1 MKKDLLKVS
10 IRQNA
15 IYLPP
20 VEGMGEKKKLT
31 STTVALVAQLRKMGY
46 GVSEELLHTINE
58 ITPAEQME
66 VFQVMKEVLGVN
78 LNWAPLVK
86 GWDTPTG
93 ETQLDHLITWITNL
107 FQIKKGVKLPCG
119 HIIPDNTFPLERY
132 NGCPFCGTPFET
144 ASTEYF
150 GQGSKLKV
158 LELWQTAELEGFFK
172 DLLESRTALDATQA
186 DNLKILLCELPL
198 PDVKVKMKETVM
210 LVIDTLV
217 EQGREQ
223 EAQACFSS
231 PNDVLRYLWYKKTGF
246 LQIIE
251 PKQSCARQVE
261 TMRICVRDWI
271 KVNLRKSKNE
281 RN

>member
-107 FQIKKGVKLPCG
+107 FQIKKGVKLPWEQAESVG
-119 HIIPDNTFPLERY
+119 TLADGRAGRLLQRFIRIAY
-132 NGCPFCGTPFET
+132 GSGCYTSG
-144 ASTEYF
+144 
-150 GQGSKLKV
+150 
-158 LELWQTAELEGFFK
+158 
-172 DLLESRTALDATQA
+172 
-186 DNLKILLCELPL
+186 
-198 PDVKVKMKETVM
+198 
-210 LVIDTLV
+210 
-217 EQGREQ
+217 
-223 EAQACFSS
+223 
-231 PNDVLRYLWYKKTGF
+231 
-246 LQIIE
+246 
-251 PKQSCARQVE
+251 
-261 TMRICVRDWI
+261 
-271 KVNLRKSKNE
+271 
-281 RN
+281 

>member
-186 DNLKILLCELPL
+186 DSLKILLCELPL

-246 LQIIE
+246 LQIKIGRA
-251 PKQSCARQVE
+251 SCR
-261 TMRICVRDWI
+261 
-271 KVNLRKSKNE
+271 E
-281 RN
+281 RV

>member
-86 GWDTPTG
+86 GWDTPT
-93 ETQLDHLITWITNL
+93 LIEVWRTAPYL
-107 FQIKKGVKLPCG
+107 FDGRAATMEEVFEVHKHGIDKKVSKKDIEAL
-119 HIIPDNTFPLERY
+119 
-132 NGCPFCGTPFET
+132 
-144 ASTEYF
+144 TEY
-150 GQGSKLKV
+150 
-158 LELWQTAELEGFFK
+158 
-172 DLLESRTALDATQA
+172 
-186 DNLKILLCELPL
+186 
-198 PDVKVKMKETVM
+198 
-210 LVIDTLV
+210 
-217 EQGREQ
+217 
-223 EAQACFSS
+223 
-231 PNDVLRYLWYKKTGF
+231 
-246 LQIIE
+246 
-251 PKQSCARQVE
+251 
-261 TMRICVRDWI
+261 
-271 KVNLRKSKNE
+271 VNSL
-281 RN
+281 